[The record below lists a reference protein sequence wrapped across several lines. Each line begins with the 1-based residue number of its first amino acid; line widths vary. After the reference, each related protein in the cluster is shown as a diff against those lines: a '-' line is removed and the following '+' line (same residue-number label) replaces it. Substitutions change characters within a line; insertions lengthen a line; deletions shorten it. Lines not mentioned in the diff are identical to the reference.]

1 LKSTSSSK
9 NERGA
14 KQKEKRKVRN
24 ESDENSA
31 KRMKARATQFL
42 VFCCD
47 CAPSLPLNLH
57 FEIGGVWQRFSQ
69 LLRRVRVP
77 GSSSLHKAR

>member
-1 LKSTSSSK
+1 MKGDK
-9 NERGA
+9 
-14 KQKEKRKVRN
+14 KKKEKRKVKN
-24 ESDENSA
+24 ESDENGP

-57 FEIGGVWQRFSQ
+57 SEIGGVWQRFSQ